1 MTTLPLIFGAAAPD
15 LLAAGEIPL
24 PCGPDKAPL
33 PTPWSSWRAPVS
45 DAVWADRLAAYAH
58 VPLTGWILPAAMIA
72 VDIDTEAPD
81 LVAAII
87 QAADRHL
94 GSSPFRRT
102 GRAPR
107 TMIFYIASDGLP
119 PGVMRGHP
127 ACQLLGYGRQVIVAG
142 AHPIMGTPYTWD
154 GPLPWQ
160 DTPPAVTHAQ
170 IRAFMTE
177 VLRLAPLA
185 ADSHHPGSGLTSAF
199 RQMVPIYGPALGLSM
214 ALAQV
219 IEGSR
224 HNSLLALVASAVGR
238 GLSDEQIRDAAHRGM
253 AAWTWPMT
261 ERGRELENA
270 LAAAHRLTPPP
281 NLPGLIIKPPRGP
294 SMPPLSRRKVTP

>member
-1 MTTLPLIFGAAAPD
+1 MTTLPLNYGAAAPGII
-15 LLAAGEIPL
+15 ASGAIPV
-24 PCGPDKAPL
+24 PCGPGKAPL
-33 PTPWSSWRAPVS
+33 PTPWSSWRLPVS
-45 DAVWADRLAAYAH
+45 DAVWADRLAAYGQ
-58 VPLTGWILPAAMIA
+58 VPLTGWILPADMIA
-72 VDIDTEAPD
+72 ADIDTETPD
-81 LVAAII
+81 LVAAIM
-87 QAADRHL
+87 QAADLHL

-107 TMIFYIASDGLP
+107 IAIFYTIPDGLP

-142 AHPIMGTPYTWD
+142 PHPVTGRPYTWD

-160 DTPPAVTHAQ
+160 IAPPIVTHAQ
-170 IRAFMTE
+170 IRAFSTE

-185 ADSHHPGSGLTSAF
+185 SDSPHTGTGLTGAY
-199 RQMVPIYGPALGLSM
+199 RQLVPIYGPTLGLSM
-214 ALAQV
+214 ALRQV
-219 IEGSR
+219 QEGSR
-224 HNSLLALVASAVGR
+224 HNSLVALVASAVGR

-253 AAWTWPMT
+253 AAWTWPMA

-281 NLPGLIIKPPRGP
+281 NLSGLIIKPPRGP